1 MDEHIQN
8 DTYINVLENTSCNVC
23 YNDFHS
29 NEIITTNCG
38 HNYCE
43 NCLLT
48 WFRRGKISCPIC
60 IQDVDYYIKDNE
72 KNHIIKIINQN
83 NPITNNPITNNRV
96 TTNNVNNTISRN
108 NNINGNYLR
117 VPKWKFYLLRYAL
130 VFNMSLLVYLQYM
143 DIYGDNTINYNNCSG

>member
-48 WFRRGKISCPIC
+48 WFRRGNISCHIC

-72 KNHIIKIINQN
+72 KNHIICFDYQFVSICSNIIIIQ
-83 NPITNNPITNNRV
+83 
-96 TTNNVNNTISRN
+96 
-108 NNINGNYLR
+108 
-117 VPKWKFYLLRYAL
+117 
-130 VFNMSLLVYLQYM
+130 
-143 DIYGDNTINYNNCSG
+143 